1 MKVVIGNRKID
12 FDELFLGFLILN
24 LLVLV
29 FINEGQLIIEL
40 LITVFAFISIIQL
53 IPYSKSVT
61 TKVLLIGGVFLYLF
75 TVTII
80 NGCYDYVDDNIRFL
94 LRPALVLI
102 YLSNLMHQKPQL
114 LDKII
119 FKHCWVFN
127 IYYFLNF
134 LMMLYQI
141 KLDVFYDNI
150 TGFIGR
156 YGTHRLT
163 AFVCF
168 LLLLNIQAAQE
179 AKSKRK
185 ICLLAYTGFLLVSTL
200 WISSFNDN
208 TAVYVML
215 PITVILYL
223 FCTNKI
229 SMTMLIKIV
238 LTVLVILIAF
248 DQLMKVEEI
257 RHFLEGRL
265 FLKIDQMFLIFE
277 KGKMQE
283 ERFVYITY
291 ALDFLNGKG
300 FGVGLG
306 MIKMIGDK
314 RLSSIDILMRNWGMS
329 NMASLIAIGGI
340 IFMFIYVVIYG
351 YIVSTPS
358 NNVKRFVSVCIIF
371 LMLFYYGQTA
381 TSIPMITVVW
391 MMLYPFFRYENIN
404 KITAKE
410 VEMV

>member
-12 FDELFLGFLILN
+12 FDELCLGFLILN

-229 SMTMLIKIV
+229 SMTMLIKIA

-291 ALDFLNGKG
+291 ALG
-300 FGVGLG
+300 FFT
-306 MIKMIGDK
+306 K
-314 RLSSIDILMRNWGMS
+314 
-329 NMASLIAIGGI
+329 A
-340 IFMFIYVVIYG
+340 
-351 YIVSTPS
+351 
-358 NNVKRFVSVCIIF
+358 
-371 LMLFYYGQTA
+371 
-381 TSIPMITVVW
+381 
-391 MMLYPFFRYENIN
+391 
-404 KITAKE
+404 
-410 VEMV
+410 